1 MKQPDV
7 SAPKAA
13 VLGIQHLLAM
23 YSGSVLVPILIGSA
37 LKFSSEQMT
46 YLVSIDIFMCGIATA
61 LQVFGNKFFGIRLP
75 VVLGCAVQAVAPL
88 ILIGQKFNIQTM
100 YGAIIAAGVF
110 VALIAGP
117 FAKLRRLFPPL
128 VTGSL
133 ITVIGLSLIPVAF
146 QNLGG
151 GNVAAKSFGSGAN
164 VLVGMATVL
173 LILAFNVWGKGFVRS
188 IAILIG
194 LIGGT
199 VLAGAFGMVS
209 FQPVIAASWFHVPT
223 PFYFGTPRFEWSSIA
238 TMILI
243 SLTSMV
249 ESTGVFFALGDVVER
264 KITSEDLKKGYRA
277 EGLAVMLGGIFNTFP
292 YTTFSQNVG
301 LVQLSGIKTR
311 KPVIF
316 SALFLVLLGLL
327 PKIGALATIIPS
339 PVLGGAMLVM
349 FGMVAVQGIR
359 MLQQVDFHNDKNLLV
374 AAISIG
380 LGLGV
385 TVQPQIVQFLPKTL
399 QLLFS
404 SGILLAS
411 VSAVGLNLLFN
422 AKTPPAELPEA
433 DGLNEGAAPAA
444 SGKGGNH
451 D

>member
-1 MKQPDV
+1 MKKQPDI

-13 VLGIQHLLAM
+13 VLGLQHLLAM
-23 YSGSVLVPILIGSA
+23 YSGAVLVPILIGAS
-37 LKFSSEQMT
+37 LHFTTEQMT
-46 YLVSIDIFMCGIATA
+46 YLVSIDIFMCGVATA
-61 LQVFGNKFFGIRLP
+61 LQIFANRFFGIGLP

-88 ILIGQKFNIQTM
+88 IMIGQKFDFQTM
-100 YGAIIAAGVF
+100 YGAIIAAGLFVF
-110 VALIAGP
+110 LISGT
-117 FAKLRRLFPPL
+117 FAKLRRFFPPL
-128 VTGSL
+128 VTGTL

-151 GNVAAKSFGSGAN
+151 GDTAAKSFGSMANLGVGAF
-164 VLVGMATVL
+164 TVL
-173 LILAFNVWGKGFVRS
+173 LILAFNVWGRGFVRS

-194 LIGGT
+194 LIAGT
-199 VLAGAFGMVS
+199 VLAGFMGMVS
-209 FQPVIAASWFHVPT
+209 FQPVLEASWFHVPT
-223 PFYFGTPRFEWSSIA
+223 PFYFGVPHFEWSSIV

-243 SLTSMV
+243 SLVSMV
-249 ESTGVFFALGDVVER
+249 ESTGVFFALGDVVGQRIEAD
-264 KITSEDLKKGYRA
+264 DLKRGYRA
-277 EGLAVMLGGIFNTFP
+277 EGLAVLLGGIFNTFP

-311 KPVIF
+311 KPVVF
-316 SALFLVLLGLL
+316 SAIFLVLLGLL
-327 PKIGALATIIPS
+327 PKVGALATIIPA

-349 FGMVAVQGIR
+349 FGMVAVQGVR

-385 TVQPQIVQFLPKTL
+385 TVQPDIVQFLPKTA

-404 SGILLAS
+404 SGILMAS
-411 VSAVGLNLLFN
+411 ISAVGLNVLFN
-422 AKTPPAELPEA
+422 AKHAQPDLDIK
-433 DGLNEGAAPAA
+433 DGLNE
-444 SGKGGNH
+444 K